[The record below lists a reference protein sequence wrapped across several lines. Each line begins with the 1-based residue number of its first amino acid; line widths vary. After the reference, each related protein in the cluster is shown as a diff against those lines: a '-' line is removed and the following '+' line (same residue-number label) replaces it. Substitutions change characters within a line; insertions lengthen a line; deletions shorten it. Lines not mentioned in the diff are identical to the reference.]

1 VFLKFNRSEEREADQ
16 VGLRIL
22 TRSGWSGRGMVE
34 LFEML
39 RREAGRDESSVQ
51 GFISSHPSPQDRIA
65 NLSALV
71 TRHRGGTR
79 DSSRFRSVKARL
91 TRVAPSRPRDNR

>member
-1 VFLKFNRSEEREADQ
+1 MT
-16 VGLRIL
+16 IL

-39 RREAGRDESSVQ
+39 GREAGRDQ
-51 GFISSHPSPQDRIA
+51 GNVNAFLASHPSPQDRID

-71 TRHRGGTR
+71 AQHRGGTR
-79 DSSRFRSVKARL
+79 DSARYRSIKAHLARL
-91 TRVAPSRPRDNR
+91 PSSPARDNR